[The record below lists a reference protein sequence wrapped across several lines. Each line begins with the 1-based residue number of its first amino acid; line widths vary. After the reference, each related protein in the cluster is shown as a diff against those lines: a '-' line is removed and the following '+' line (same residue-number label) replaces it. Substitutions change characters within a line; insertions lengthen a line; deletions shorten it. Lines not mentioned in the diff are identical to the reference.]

1 MLAPE
6 SDGAAVD
13 DSDAADE
20 DAADADEAAADE
32 AEADEAEAADAEADE
47 AEAELPLPEDAALLE
62 DELEQPTTPIAS
74 TAAKAMASNFLF
86 MTIPFLSIG
95 TPAD

>member
-6 SDGAAVD
+6 SDEAAVD

-20 DAADADEAAADE
+20 DAADADEAEADADE
-32 AEADEAEAADAEADE
+32 AEAEAADAEADE
-47 AEAELPLPEDAALLE
+47 ADVALPLPEDAALLE
-62 DELEQPTTPIAS
+62 DELEQPTMPIAS

-86 MTIPFLSIG
+86 MTIPFLSVG